1 MSRPE
6 LCQGCSVVI
15 FAVKFGV
22 PNALDFEIFGT
33 VCRQYFA
40 DTISKFEVEATTVA
54 EFSFEI

>member
-22 PNALDFEIFGT
+22 PNALDFETFGS
-33 VCRQYFA
+33 VCKQYFA
-40 DTISKFEVEATTVA
+40 DTVSKLEVEETTA
-54 EFSFEI
+54 EEFSFEI